1 MAAIHCLV
9 VTPEQTVLDMTAKFI
24 AVPMYDGEMGIGE
37 NHAPTIGRLGYG
49 VMRIESETRSQVLYV
64 DGGFVQI
71 NNNEVTI
78 LTGRAIP
85 PEEIDVAQAEAQL
98 VEATKSIAP
107 SAELAELKARQIEQA
122 RNQVRIG
129 KKAAK

>member
-24 AVPMYDGEMGIGE
+24 SVPMYDGEMGIGE

-49 VMRIESETRSQVLYV
+49 VMRIKSETRSKVLYV

-85 PEEIDVAQAEAQL
+85 PEEIDVAHAEAQL

-107 SAELAELKARQIEQA
+107 SPELAEIKARQIEQA

-129 KKAAK
+129 KKASK